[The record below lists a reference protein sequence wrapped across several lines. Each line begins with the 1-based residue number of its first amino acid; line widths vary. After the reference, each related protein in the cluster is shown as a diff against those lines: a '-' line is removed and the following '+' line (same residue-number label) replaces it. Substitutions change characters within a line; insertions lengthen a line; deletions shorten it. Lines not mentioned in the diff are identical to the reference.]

1 MVRVGRVARVLT
13 VEFGPSRSKRFK
25 RAVEEAC
32 GGAGECSE
40 LEPGSYRV
48 RFVLGRDG
56 HVYTSLA
63 RLLQRARNWRATE
76 VYEDDRLVSSFN
88 AREMGWCAA
97 FYLSSFG
104 ECRERFGFGVLP
116 RCGLCPLFDAERAI
130 RAGIR
135 EEPAPGER
143 FEAASRRDDFELLAE
158 PDFTIV
164 TDLDFLFNP
173 DLLRLLNWKIP
184 DWIDLSP
191 LVPDSPPDEW
201 PETAADQ
208 PAS

>member
-1 MVRVGRVARVLT
+1 LVRVGRVERVLT
-13 VEFGPSRSKRFK
+13 LEFGPSRSKRFK
-25 RAVEEAC
+25 KAVEEAC

-116 RCGLCPLFDAERAI
+116 RCGLCPLFDSERAI

-143 FEAASRRDDFELLAE
+143 FEAASRRDDFELLAK

-173 DLLRLLNWKIP
+173 DLLRLLNWNIP
-184 DWIDLSP
+184 DWMDLSP

-201 PETAADQ
+201 PETAGDQ